1 MKVEGEKLFN
11 MVFREKFDCVY
22 EAEGFCGADLNN
34 LNENVKIDLNHYA
47 CFSDIYFKIRRNGGF
62 ADLTYRVYL
71 IKNNIPDKNF
81 NLCTHLETKK
91 ILRCLQKTVPFSYKF
106 SQAQYTESAYSKNI
120 VDYDVLTVNI
130 KGNYSQHL
138 WITSML
144 RCFFEWP
151 FNIAAKEACVLQSDI
166 KKADGIDFDK
176 ENWINLYLTI
186 AAQLGS
192 YGLHGIVD
200 ANRHPK
206 PRTYHEWKQKLE
218 SIKGCPRLIDSLR
231 DGGFMDHSPR
241 IQIDSQEKLD
251 EGTKSRAAK
260 YVAAYKD
267 KLSWKK

>member
-34 LNENVKIDLNHYA
+34 LNENVKINLNHYA
-47 CFSDIYFKIRRNGGF
+47 CFSDIYCKIRRNGGF

-251 EGTKSRAAK
+251 EGTESRAAK

>member
-1 MKVEGEKLFN
+1 
-11 MVFREKFDCVY
+11 MVFGEQFDCVY
-22 EAEGFCGADLNN
+22 EAEGFCGNSLNS
-34 LNENVKIDLNHYA
+34 LNRKVKVLLDHYA
-47 CFSDIYFKIRRNGGF
+47 CFSDIYYRIRTNGCY
-62 ADLTYRVYL
+62 ANITYRIYL
-71 IKNNIPDKNF
+71 INEDIPGKNF

-91 ILRCLQKTVPFSYKF
+91 ILRCLQKTVPFTYNFSKARYTLSSYKKD
-106 SQAQYTESAYSKNI
+106 T
-120 VDYDVLTVNI
+120 VDYTVLTVNL

-151 FNIAAKEACVLQSDI
+151 FNIAAKEACILQSDI
-166 KKADGIDFDK
+166 KEVDNIDFEQ

-200 ANRHPK
+200 LGKHPK
-206 PRTYHEWKQKLE
+206 PRTYHEWKQKLAA
-218 SIKGCPRLIDSLR
+218 IKGSPRLIDSLR
-231 DGGFMDHSPR
+231 DGGFMNKAPK
-241 IQIDSQEKLD
+241 ICIDSQEKLD
-251 EGTKSRAAK
+251 EGTKSRASK